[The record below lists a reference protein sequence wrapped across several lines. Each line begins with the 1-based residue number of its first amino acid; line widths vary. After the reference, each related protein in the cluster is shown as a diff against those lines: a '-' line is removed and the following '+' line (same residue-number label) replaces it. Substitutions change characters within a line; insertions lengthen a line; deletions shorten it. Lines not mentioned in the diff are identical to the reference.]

1 MSQVQNNTLQNFVQP
16 ALILGSAFL
25 AGRYIAHFPGA
36 SQGGL
41 LLTAA
46 LGTGTT
52 LVSQKWASANE
63 PPFYS
68 FMRVTAS
75 LALGAIVAPY
85 AAKALKGRADIAMPA
100 ALRFAAVETVLAAV
114 LATVSS
120 RLAPQGPDLQ
130 AEHAKYANDLDAW
143 TALRKD
149 ERTALAKQF
158 FAADIPPLSLES
170 ADLEDQTFAD
180 QKAFAQLTPNQL
192 LWHAQMHLHV
202 KDYEP
207 ADLFALN
214 SALQAK
220 NLPLTFMEE
229 APSQEMIDFA
239 KGKDPCITLL
249 HTFFTQH
256 PVLFAKGQYE
266 DFDVD
271 DLFDGK
277 DPIPALHVYVKAL
290 TQEAIRTLNQIE
302 LNEIV
307 DIMRKRGATFT
318 TKDLSMEQILVLNAT
333 AHAQGASKIWIEEI
347 TEEVVASVE
356 TQADVLEWFY
366 AEFVNS
372 PIAFGRIEEGLRD
385 RLNAAFRGAQKGEL
399 APNENP
405 QALTA
410 AEIKELSYRD
420 TAALKGLIDNRLR
433 LSIEQ
438 LVAFNTRAHEHRIYT
453 TWIWP
458 ITQEVINLVQADPR
472 TLAWC
477 EAEFQ
482 RFPVAFAAIQ
492 QDLRDQLTPLFE
504 APIQEAAEIL
514 RELKVSQINRFN
526 QPKAWDWQAYF
537 AAYPDAWKGLSNE
550 IATAFVN
557 AFIRNSI
564 QMLPLDDRELD
575 TAQLHL
581 PQIDAVPAIEAR
593 QGNQIRWILAI
604 HAKTNFLDDQQPLLT
619 ALQKR
624 AGEL

>member
-1 MSQVQNNTLQNFVQP
+1 MSQVQNNTLHNFVQP

-46 LGTGTT
+46 LGTGTA

-114 LATVSS
+114 LAVVSS
-120 RLAPQGPDLQ
+120 RMTSMH
-130 AEHAKYANDLDAW
+130 AEHAKYANDLTAW
-143 TALRKD
+143 KALEEK

-158 FAADIPPLSLES
+158 FAADLPPLSLES

-220 NLPLTFMEE
+220 NLPLTFVEE
-229 APSQEMIDFA
+229 APSQDLIDFA
-239 KGKDPCITLL
+239 KEKDTCITLL

-256 PVLFAKGQYE
+256 PVLFAKGQDE
-266 DFDVD
+266 DFDVH

-277 DPIPALHVYVKAL
+277 NPIPTLQDYVKAL
-290 TQEAIRTLNQIE
+290 TPDAIRTLSQVE

-307 DIMRKRGATFT
+307 KGMGGRRPLFKA
-318 TKDLSMEQILVLNAT
+318 KDLSMEQILVFNAT
-333 AHAQGASKIWIEEI
+333 AHAQGASKIWIENI
-347 TEEVVASVE
+347 TEECVAIVE
-356 TQADVLEWFY
+356 TNAAVLEWVY
-366 AEFVNS
+366 AEFS
-372 PIAFGRIEEGLRD
+372 TSLIAFGRIEEGLRD

-433 LSIEQ
+433 LSTEQ
-438 LVAFNTRAHEHRIYT
+438 LVALNTRAHEHRIYT

-458 ITQEVINLVQADPR
+458 ISQEVVDLVKADPR

-482 RFPVAFAAIQ
+482 RFPVAYAAIPQ
-492 QDLRDQLTPLFE
+492 GLRDQLNPLFQ
-504 APIQEAAEIL
+504 APIQDAAEIL
-514 RELKVSQINRFN
+514 RGLKVGDINRFN
-526 QPKAWDWQAYF
+526 QPNAWDWQTYF

-575 TAQLHL
+575 IARLQL
-581 PQIDAVPAIEAR
+581 PRADAVPAIEAKH
-593 QGNQIRWILAI
+593 GNKIRWILAI